1 MELMIA
7 AGKAVPQLN
16 GTWTGFSISI
26 MKADESILKRLDAPT
41 RAPSWPVG
49 ADGVRPPAK
58 IPLPVPPCHA
68 RKKDEVLFVHK
79 ESNVHGIIL
88 EAGIGAAANAI
99 IDFKDSLNEWDGK
112 VGDGDCGSTR
122 CKVAILE
129 DMKSYYPP
137 NDAKKETRN
146 EIASSI
152 RRVMGGTSGIIYD
165 IFCKAAYAKLKENSE
180 SVVSPKQCENM
191 LF

>member
-1 MELMIA
+1 MTSLDMA
-7 AGKAVPQLN
+7 ACVYR
-16 GTWTGFSISI
+16 FSISI

-68 RKKDEVLFVHK
+68 RKKDEEPGRPQ

-99 IDFKDSLNEWDGK
+99 IDLKDSLNEWDGK
-112 VGDGDCGSTR
+112 VGDGDCGSTMFR
-122 CKVAILE
+122 GAVAILE
-129 DMKSYYPP
+129 DMKTYPP
-137 NDAKKETRN
+137 NDATETIN

-152 RRVMGGTSGIIYD
+152 RRVMGGTILTSFSCADTTYSR
-165 IFCKAAYAKLKENSE
+165 KAAYAKLKENSE